1 MIRSPR
7 KNQWVRASKKCQGR
21 CWYCGAK
28 PEELTIDHAKP
39 RSRGG
44 KNTDENLVPACG
56 YCNNLKANLTLSEFR
71 KYAKMR
77 IIRNLMILGFCSGDM
92 GKIRITFFGE
102 GNSRPFAW

>member
-44 KNTDENLVPACG
+44 KNTDENLVPACF
-56 YCNNLKANLTLSEFR
+56 YCNNLKAQLTLSEWR
-71 KYAKMR
+71 KFVKMKV
-77 IIRNLMILGFCSGDM
+77 IRSLMSLGYFNGDLV
-92 GKIRITFFGE
+92 KIKIVFYGE
-102 GNSRPFAW
+102 GNDSPFKY